1 MYGKKLY
8 KSAVF
13 KRDAMCAHANY
24 VFTNLLQFQSIYAFS
39 LFLTTSPR
47 TYFVHAFLY
56 FYKIFIHPILFY
68 LQNSASGVTIRLSYE
83 ILTCQ

>member
-1 MYGKKLY
+1 MERNFINQQFLNETRCVHMLTMYLQIY
-8 KSAVF
+8 FNF
-13 KRDAMCAHANY
+13 KAYMP
-24 VFTNLLQFQSIYAFS
+24 FS

-47 TYFVHAFLY
+47 TYFVYVFLY
-56 FYKIFIHPILFY
+56 FYKIFVHAILFY